1 MKQFEFKLSTRLL
14 SGVGAFEQLGTRAR
28 ELGFKRCL
36 VVTDHDLVN
45 VGYLD
50 RATSLLHKASVEAF
64 SFHDFGADPD
74 SDTIESGRAAAADL
88 NIDSIIGLGGGSSLD
103 CAKGINFLLTN
114 GGRIQDYVGYG
125 KATRPMLPMIGVP
138 TTAGTGSEVQ
148 SYAVISDALTHRK
161 LACGDPQAAFR
172 VAILD
177 PQLTVSQPPAVA
189 AASGFDGLAHA
200 VETYV
205 STSRTPFSET
215 FSREAWRLL
224 ESNYE
229 TVLREPNNLK
239 ARAAMQ
245 LGACYAGIA
254 IENSMLGATHACA
267 NPLTARYGTVHGVA
281 LAMLLPTV
289 VRWNANVVAE
299 RYASLFDSAR
309 QQPVEKSGEY
319 FHGYETVEALALRL
333 EQLAAA
339 GGLQTNLSAS
349 GIEHSD
355 LRGLADEAATQ
366 WTGRFNPRPF
376 DVNGAFEIYQ
386 AAW

>member
-1 MKQFEFKLSTRLL
+1 MNQFEFRLATRVV
-14 SGVGAFEQLGTRAR
+14 SGPGAFEQLATRAR
-28 ELGFKRCL
+28 ELGFRRAL
-36 VVTDHDLVN
+36 IVTDHNLVK
-45 VGYLD
+45 VGYLE
-50 RATSLLHKASVEAF
+50 RANSQLHKLNIETH

-74 SDTIESGRAAAADL
+74 SDTIERGRSFAADL
-88 NIDSIIGLGGGSSLD
+88 NVDSIIGLGGGSSLD

-125 KATRPMLPMIGVP
+125 KATRPMLPMIAIP
-138 TTAGTGSEVQ
+138 TTSGTGSEVQ
-148 SYAVISDALTHRK
+148 SYAVISDAKTHVK
-161 LACGDPQAAFR
+161 MACGDKQAAFR
-172 VAILD
+172 LAILD
-177 PQLTVSQPPAVA
+177 PELTLSQPPAVT
-189 AASGFDGLAHA
+189 AASGFDALAHA

-205 STSRTPFSET
+205 STSRTPFSEL

-224 ESNYE
+224 EANYE
-229 TVLREPNNLK
+229 TLFRDPKNLK

-245 LGACYAGIA
+245 MGACYAGIA

-267 NPLTARYGTVHGVA
+267 NLLTARYGTVHGVA

-289 VRWNANVVAE
+289 VRWNANVVNE
-299 RYASLFDSAR
+299 RYASL
-309 QQPVEKSGEY
+309 GELAS
-319 FHGYETVEALALRL
+319 HLPAAGEAGPQGYEAVEALAQRL

-339 GGLQTNLSAS
+339 GGLKTSLSAS
-349 GIEHSD
+349 GIPHAD
-355 LRGLADEAATQ
+355 LRSLADDAANQ

>member
-1 MKQFEFKLSTRLL
+1 MNQFEFKLATRLV
-14 SGVGAFEQLGTRAR
+14 SGPGAFDQLGTRAR
-28 ELGFKRCL
+28 ELGFRRAL
-36 VVTDHDLVN
+36 IVTDHDLVK

-50 RATSLLHKASVEAF
+50 RATSLLHKLDIEAV

-74 SDTIESGRAAAADL
+74 SDAIERGRLFAAEL
-88 NIDSIIGLGGGSSLD
+88 NVDSIIGLGGGSSLD

-125 KATRPMLPMIGVP
+125 KTSRRMLPMIGIP
-138 TTAGTGSEVQ
+138 TTSGTGSEVQ
-148 SYAVISDALTHRK
+148 SYAVISDAKTHVK
-161 LACGDPQAAFR
+161 MACGDKQAAFR
-172 VAILD
+172 LAILD
-177 PQLTVSQPPAVA
+177 PELTLSQPAAVT
-189 AASGFDGLAHA
+189 AASGFDALAHA

-205 STSRTPFSET
+205 STSRTPFSELY
-215 FSREAWRLL
+215 SREAWRLL
-224 ESNYE
+224 EGNYE
-229 TVLREPNNLK
+229 TLFRDPKNLK

-245 LGACYAGIA
+245 MGACYAGIA

-267 NPLTARYGTVHGVA
+267 NLLTARYGTVHGVA

-299 RYASLFDSAR
+299 RYGTLMELASRRPETQKGQA
-309 QQPVEKSGEY
+309 Q
-319 FHGYETVEALALRL
+319 GYEEVEALAARL

-339 GGLQTNLSAS
+339 GGLKTSLSS
-349 GIEHSD
+349 GGISHGD
-355 LRGLADEAATQ
+355 LRSLADGAATQ

>member
-1 MKQFEFKLSTRLL
+1 MKQFEFKLNTRLI
-14 SGVGAFEQLGTRAR
+14 SGAGAFDQLGVRAR
-28 ELGFKRCL
+28 ELGFKRSL
-36 VVTDHDLVN
+36 VVTDRDLFS

-50 RATSLLHKASVEAF
+50 RATTLLRKAGIEVF

-74 SDTIESGRAAAADL
+74 SNTIELGGSFAADW
-88 NIDSIIGLGGGSSLD
+88 NVDSIVGLGGGSSLD
-103 CAKGINFLLTN
+103 CAKGINFVLTN

-125 KATRPMLPMIGVP
+125 KITSPMLPMIGVP

-148 SYAVISDALTHRK
+148 SYAVIADAASHRK

-172 VAILD
+172 LAILD
-177 PQLTVSQPPAVA
+177 PQLTYSQPPAVT
-189 AASGFDGLAHA
+189 AASGFDALAHA
-200 VETYV
+200 LETYV
-205 STSRTPFSET
+205 STSRTPVSEM

-224 ESNYE
+224 EANYE
-229 TVLREPNNLK
+229 RVVREPEQPA

-267 NPLTARYGTVHGVA
+267 NPLTARYGTVHGMA

-289 VRWNANVVAE
+289 VRWNANVVAD
-299 RYASLFDSAR
+299 RYASLFESTTRGA
-309 QQPVEKSGEY
+309 EKSGSTPQ
-319 FHGYETVEALALRL
+319 GYDAVEALALRL

-339 GGLQTNLSAS
+339 GGLKTSLSAAGVS
-349 GIEHSD
+349 QPD
-355 LRGLADEAATQ
+355 LRMLADDAATQ

-376 DVNGAFEIYQ
+376 DVKGAFEIYQ

>member
-1 MKQFEFKLSTRLL
+1 MKQFEFKLTTRLV
-14 SGVGAFEQLGTRAR
+14 SGPGVLGQLGQHAR
-28 ELGFKRCL
+28 DLGFRRAL
-36 VVTDHDLVN
+36 IVTDHDLVKI
-45 VGYLD
+45 GYLE
-50 RATSLLHKASVEAF
+50 RAETLLHKLNIETF

-74 SDTIESGRAAAADL
+74 SDALERGKLFAAELDV
-88 NIDSIIGLGGGSSLD
+88 DSIIGLGGGSSLD

-125 KATRPMLPMIGVP
+125 KATRPMLPMIGIP
-138 TTAGTGSEVQ
+138 TTSGTGSEVQ
-148 SYAVISDALTHRK
+148 SYAVISDARTHLK
-161 LACGDPQAAFR
+161 MACGDKQAAFR
-172 VAILD
+172 LAILD
-177 PQLTVSQPPAVA
+177 PELTLSQPQAVT
-189 AASGFDGLAHA
+189 AASGFDALAHA

-205 STSRTPFSET
+205 STSRTPFSEL

-224 ESNYE
+224 EANYE
-229 TVLREPNNLK
+229 TLFREPKNLQ

-267 NPLTARYGTVHGVA
+267 NLLTARYGAVHGVA

-299 RYASLFDSAR
+299 RYANLLELAGR
-309 QQPVEKSGEY
+309 KPEAKQGGTA
-319 FHGYETVEALALRL
+319 GYEAVEALARRL

-339 GGLQTNLSAS
+339 GGLKTSLSSS
-349 GIEHSD
+349 GIPHDD
-355 LRGLADEAATQ
+355 LRSLADEAAGQ

>member
-1 MKQFEFKLSTRLL
+1 MKQFEFKLTTRLV
-14 SGVGAFEQLGTRAR
+14 SGPGVLGQLGQHAR
-28 ELGFKRCL
+28 DLGFKRAL
-36 VVTDHDLVN
+36 IVTDHDLVKI
-45 VGYLD
+45 GYLE
-50 RATSLLHKASVEAF
+50 RAETLLHKLNIETF

-74 SDTIESGRAAAADL
+74 SDALERGKSFAAALDV
-88 NIDSIIGLGGGSSLD
+88 DSIIGLGGGSSLD

-125 KATRPMLPMIGVP
+125 KVTRPMLPMIGIP
-138 TTAGTGSEVQ
+138 TTSGTGSEVQ
-148 SYAVISDALTHRK
+148 SYAVISDARTHLK
-161 LACGDPQAAFR
+161 MACGDKQAAFR
-172 VAILD
+172 LAILD
-177 PQLTVSQPPAVA
+177 PELTLSQPQAVT
-189 AASGFDGLAHA
+189 AASGFDALAHA

-205 STSRTPFSET
+205 STSRTPFSEL

-224 ESNYE
+224 EANYE
-229 TVLREPNNLK
+229 TLFREPKNLQ

-267 NPLTARYGTVHGVA
+267 NLLTARYGAVHGVA

-299 RYASLFDSAR
+299 RYANLLELAGR
-309 QQPVEKSGEY
+309 RPEAKQGGAA
-319 FHGYETVEALALRL
+319 GYEAVEALARRL

-339 GGLQTNLSAS
+339 GGLKTSLSSS
-349 GIEHSD
+349 GIPHDD
-355 LRGLADEAATQ
+355 LRSLADEAAGQ

>member
-1 MKQFEFKLSTRLL
+1 MKQFEFKLNTRLI
-14 SGVGAFEQLGTRAR
+14 SGAGVFDQLGMRAR
-28 ELGFKRCL
+28 ELGFKRSL
-36 VVTDHDLVN
+36 VVTDRDLFS

-50 RATSLLHKASVEAF
+50 RATTQLRKNGIEVF

-74 SDTIESGRAAAADL
+74 SNTIELGRSFAADL
-88 NIDSIIGLGGGSSLD
+88 NVDSIVGLGGGSSLD
-103 CAKGINFLLTN
+103 CAKGINFVLTN

-125 KATRPMLPMIGVP
+125 KITNPMLPMIGVP

-148 SYAVISDALTHRK
+148 SYAVIADAASHRK

-172 VAILD
+172 LAILD
-177 PQLTVSQPPAVA
+177 PQLTYSQPPAVT
-189 AASGFDGLAHA
+189 AASGFDALAHA
-200 VETYV
+200 LETYV
-205 STSRTPFSET
+205 STSRTPVSEM

-224 ESNYE
+224 EANYE
-229 TVLREPNNLK
+229 KVVREPEQPA

-267 NPLTARYGTVHGVA
+267 NPLTARYGTVHGMA

-289 VRWNANVVAE
+289 VRWNANVVAD
-299 RYASLFDSAR
+299 RYASLFESTTR
-309 QQPVEKSGEY
+309 GSETKSGKTPQG
-319 FHGYETVEALALRL
+319 HDAVEALAQRL

-339 GGLQTNLSAS
+339 GGLKTSLSAAGVS
-349 GIEHSD
+349 QPD
-355 LRGLADEAATQ
+355 LRMLADDAATQ

>member
-1 MKQFEFKLSTRLL
+1 
-14 SGVGAFEQLGTRAR
+14 
-28 ELGFKRCL
+28 
-36 VVTDHDLVN
+36 
-45 VGYLD
+45 
-50 RATSLLHKASVEAF
+50 

-74 SDTIESGRAAAADL
+74 SNTIELGRSFAADL
-88 NIDSIIGLGGGSSLD
+88 NIDSIVGLGGGSSLD
-103 CAKGINFLLTN
+103 CAKGINFVLTN

-125 KATRPMLPMIGVP
+125 KITSPMLPMIGVP

-148 SYAVISDALTHRK
+148 SYAVIADAASHRK

-172 VAILD
+172 LAILD
-177 PQLTVSQPPAVA
+177 PQLTYSQPPAVT
-189 AASGFDGLAHA
+189 AASGFDALAHA
-200 VETYV
+200 LETYV
-205 STSRTPFSET
+205 STSRTPVSEM

-224 ESNYE
+224 EANYE
-229 TVLREPNNLK
+229 RVVREPAQPV

-267 NPLTARYGTVHGVA
+267 NPLTARYGTVHGMA

-289 VRWNANVVAE
+289 VRWNANVVAD
-299 RYASLFDSAR
+299 RYVSLFESTTGGA
-309 QQPVEKSGEY
+309 EAKSGRTPQ
-319 FHGYETVEALALRL
+319 GYDAVEALAQRL

-339 GGLQTNLSAS
+339 GGLKTSLSAAGVS
-349 GIEHSD
+349 QPD
-355 LRGLADEAATQ
+355 LRMLADDAATQ

>member
-1 MKQFEFKLSTRLL
+1 MKQFEFKLNTRLI
-14 SGVGAFEQLGTRAR
+14 SGAGVFDQLGLRALD
-28 ELGFKRCL
+28 LGFKRCL
-36 VVTDHDLVN
+36 VVADRDLAS

-50 RATSLLHKASVEAF
+50 RATTLLRKNNIEVF

-74 SDTIESGRAAAADL
+74 SDTIELGRSFAADL
-88 NIDSIIGLGGGSSLD
+88 NIDSIVGLGGGSSLD
-103 CAKGINFLLTN
+103 CAKGINFVLTN

-125 KATRPMLPMIGVP
+125 KITNPMLPMIGVP

-148 SYAVISDALTHRK
+148 SYAVIADAASHRK
-161 LACGDPQAAFR
+161 LACGAPQAAFR
-172 VAILD
+172 LAILD
-177 PQLTVSQPPAVA
+177 PQLTYSQPPAVT
-189 AASGFDGLAHA
+189 AASGFDALAHA

-205 STSRTPFSET
+205 STSRTPISEM

-224 ESNYE
+224 EANYE
-229 TVLREPNNLK
+229 VVVRDSNEPA

-267 NPLTARYGTVHGVA
+267 NPLTARYGTVHGMA

-289 VRWNANVVAE
+289 VRWNTNVVGE
-299 RYASLFDSAR
+299 RYASLFESTNRNADTR
-309 QQPVEKSGEY
+309 SGAVPR
-319 FHGYETVEALALRL
+319 GADAAEALAQRL

-339 GGLQTNLSAS
+339 GGLKTSLSAA
-349 GIEHSD
+349 GVTQPD
-355 LRGLADEAATQ
+355 LRMLADEAGTQ

-376 DVNGAFEIYQ
+376 DMNGAFEIYQ

>member
-1 MKQFEFKLSTRLL
+1 MKQFEFKLTTRLV
-14 SGVGAFEQLGTRAR
+14 SGPGVLGELGQHAR
-28 ELGFKRCL
+28 DLGFKRAL
-36 VVTDHDLVN
+36 IVTDHDLVKI
-45 VGYLD
+45 GYLE
-50 RATSLLHKASVEAF
+50 RADSLLHKLNIETLA
-64 SFHDFGADPD
+64 FHDFGADPD
-74 SDTIESGRAAAADL
+74 SEAIERGRLFAADL
-88 NIDSIIGLGGGSSLD
+88 DVDSIIGLGGGSSLD

-125 KATRPMLPMIGVP
+125 KATRPMLPMIGIP
-138 TTAGTGSEVQ
+138 TTSGTGSEVQ
-148 SYAVISDALTHRK
+148 SYAVISDARTHLK
-161 LACGDPQAAFR
+161 LACGDKQAAFR
-172 VAILD
+172 LAILD
-177 PQLTVSQPPAVA
+177 PELTLSQPQAVT
-189 AASGFDGLAHA
+189 AASGFDALAHA

-205 STSRTPFSET
+205 STSRTPFSEL

-224 ESNYE
+224 EANYE
-229 TVLREPNNLK
+229 TIFREPKNLQ

-267 NPLTARYGTVHGVA
+267 NLLTARYGAVHGVA

-289 VRWNANVVAE
+289 VRWNANVVSE
-299 RYASLFDSAR
+299 RYANLMELA
-309 QQPVEKSGEY
+309 SGRPEAKMGGAA
-319 FHGYETVEALALRL
+319 GYEAVEALAHRL

-339 GGLQTNLSAS
+339 GGLKTSLSSS
-349 GIEHSD
+349 GIPHDD
-355 LRGLADEAATQ
+355 LRSLADEAAGQ

>member
-1 MKQFEFKLSTRLL
+1 MNQFEFKLATRLV
-14 SGVGAFEQLGTRAR
+14 SGPGAFDQLGTRAR
-28 ELGFKRCL
+28 ELGFRRAL
-36 VVTDHDLVN
+36 IVTDHDLVK

-50 RATSLLHKASVEAF
+50 RATKLLHKLDIETV
-64 SFHDFGADPD
+64 SFHDFSADPD
-74 SDTIESGRAAAADL
+74 SDTIERGRSFAAEL
-88 NIDSIIGLGGGSSLD
+88 NVDSIIGLGGGSSLD

-125 KATRPMLPMIGVP
+125 KTSRPMLPMIGIP
-138 TTAGTGSEVQ
+138 TTSGTGSEVQ
-148 SYAVISDALTHRK
+148 SYAVISDARTHVK
-161 LACGDPQAAFR
+161 MACGDKQAAFR
-172 VAILD
+172 LAILD
-177 PQLTVSQPPAVA
+177 PELTLSQPPAVT
-189 AASGFDGLAHA
+189 AASGFDALAHA

-205 STSRTPFSET
+205 STSRTPFSEL

-224 ESNYE
+224 EGNYE
-229 TVLREPNNLK
+229 TLFRDPKNLK
-239 ARAAMQ
+239 ARTAMQ

-267 NPLTARYGTVHGVA
+267 NLLTARYGTVHGVA

-299 RYASLFDSAR
+299 RYGSLMELASR
-309 QQPVEKSGEY
+309 RPEPQQSRAE
-319 FHGYETVEALALRL
+319 GYEGVEALAERL

-339 GGLQTNLSAS
+339 GGLKTSLSS
-349 GIEHSD
+349 GGISHGD
-355 LRGLADEAATQ
+355 LRSLADEAATQ

>member
-1 MKQFEFKLSTRLL
+1 MKSFEFRLSTRLV
-14 SGVGAFEQLGTRAR
+14 SGVGAFDQLGTRAR
-28 ELGFKRCL
+28 ELGFRRCL
-36 VVTDHDLVN
+36 VVTDHDLVK

-50 RATSLLHKASVEAF
+50 RATSLLRNAGVEAF
-64 SFHDFGADPD
+64 SFHDFGTDPD

-88 NIDSIIGLGGGSSLD
+88 KLDSIIGLGGGSSLD
-103 CAKGINFLLTN
+103 CAKGINFLLTS

-125 KATRPMLPMIGVP
+125 KATQPMLPMIGVP

-148 SYAVISDALTHRK
+148 SYAVISDAVSHRK

-172 VAILD
+172 LAILD
-177 PQLTVSQPPAVA
+177 PQLTVSQPAAVA

-239 ARAAMQ
+239 AREAMQ

-309 QQPVEKSGEY
+309 QQPVEKAGEY

-349 GIEHSD
+349 GIEQSD
-355 LRGLADEAATQ
+355 VRALADEAATQ

>member
-1 MKQFEFKLSTRLL
+1 MKLTEFKLSTRLI
-14 SGVGAFEQLGTRAR
+14 SGVGAFEQLATSAR
-28 ELGFKRCL
+28 ELGFKRSL
-36 VVTDHDLVN
+36 LVTDRELLN
-45 VGYLD
+45 LGYSD
-50 RATSLLHKASVEAF
+50 QATSLLQRSNIETV
-64 SFHDFGADPD
+64 SFHDFATNPD
-74 SDTIESGRAAAADL
+74 SDTIELGRSFAADQK
-88 NIDSIIGLGGGSSLD
+88 IDSIIGLGGGSSLD

-114 GGRIQDYVGYG
+114 GGRIHDYAGYG
-125 KATRPMLPMIGVP
+125 KATHPMLPMIAIP

-148 SYAVISDALTHRK
+148 SYAVISDAGTHLK
-161 LACGDPQAAFR
+161 LACGDPKAAFR
-172 VAILD
+172 LAILD
-177 PQLTVSQPPAVA
+177 PQLTISQPPAVT
-189 AASGFDGLAHA
+189 AASGFDAITHA

-205 STSRTPFSET
+205 STSRTTFSEM

-229 TVLREPNNLK
+229 VVIHDPKNLK

-267 NPLTARYGTVHGVA
+267 NPLTAHYGTVHGAA

-289 VRWNANVVAE
+289 VRWNANVVNE
-299 RYASLFDSAR
+299 RYAGLVEMMSR
-309 QQPVEKSGEY
+309 RPVVEDGEHLDG
-319 FHGYETVEALALRL
+319 FQAVETLALRL

-339 GGLQTNLSAS
+339 GSLQTNLSSA
-349 GIEHSD
+349 GVAKPD
-355 LRGLADEAATQ
+355 LRMLADEASTQ

>member
-1 MKQFEFKLSTRLL
+1 MKQFEFKLTTRLV
-14 SGVGAFEQLGTRAR
+14 SGPGVLGQLGQHAR
-28 ELGFKRCL
+28 DLGFKRAL
-36 VVTDHDLVN
+36 IVTDHDLVKI
-45 VGYLD
+45 GYLE
-50 RATSLLHKASVEAF
+50 RAETLLHKLNIETF

-74 SDTIESGRAAAADL
+74 SDALERGKSFAAALDV
-88 NIDSIIGLGGGSSLD
+88 DSIIGLGGGSSLD

-125 KATRPMLPMIGVP
+125 KVTRPMLPMIGIP
-138 TTAGTGSEVQ
+138 TTSGTGSEVQ
-148 SYAVISDALTHRK
+148 SYAVISDARTHLK
-161 LACGDPQAAFR
+161 MACGDKQAAFR
-172 VAILD
+172 LAILD
-177 PQLTVSQPPAVA
+177 PELTLSQPQAVT
-189 AASGFDGLAHA
+189 AASGFDALAHA

-205 STSRTPFSET
+205 STSRTPFSEL

-224 ESNYE
+224 EANYE
-229 TVLREPNNLK
+229 TLFREPKNLQ

-267 NPLTARYGTVHGVA
+267 NLLTARYGAVHGVA

-289 VRWNANVVAE
+289 VRWNANVVAG
-299 RYASLFDSAR
+299 RYANLLELVSRRPEAK
-309 QQPVEKSGEY
+309 QGATA
-319 FHGYETVEALALRL
+319 GYEAVEALARRL

-339 GGLQTNLSAS
+339 GGLKTSLSSS
-349 GIEHSD
+349 GIPHDD
-355 LRGLADEAATQ
+355 LRSLADEAAGQ

>member
-1 MKQFEFKLSTRLL
+1 MNQFEFKLATRLV
-14 SGVGAFEQLGTRAR
+14 SGPGVLGQLGQHAR
-28 ELGFKRCL
+28 DMGFKRAL
-36 VVTDHDLVN
+36 IVTDHDLVKI
-45 VGYLD
+45 GYLE
-50 RATSLLHKASVEAF
+50 RADSLLHKLNIETF

-74 SDTIESGRAAAADL
+74 SDAIERGRSFAADL
-88 NIDSIIGLGGGSSLD
+88 AVDSIIGLGGGSSLD

-125 KATRPMLPMIGVP
+125 KVTRPMLPMIGIP
-138 TTAGTGSEVQ
+138 TTSGTGSEVQ
-148 SYAVISDALTHRK
+148 SYAVISDARTHLK
-161 LACGDPQAAFR
+161 MACGDKQAAFR
-172 VAILD
+172 LALLD
-177 PQLTVSQPPAVA
+177 PELTLSQPQAVT
-189 AASGFDGLAHA
+189 AASGFDALAHA

-205 STSRTPFSET
+205 STNRTSFSEL

-224 ESNYE
+224 EANYE
-229 TVLREPNNLK
+229 TIFREPKNLK

-267 NPLTARYGTVHGVA
+267 NLLTARYGAVHGVA

-289 VRWNANVVAE
+289 VRWNATVVAE
-299 RYASLFDSAR
+299 RYANLLELAGGR
-309 QQPVEKSGEY
+309 PEIKLGGAA
-319 FHGYETVEALALRL
+319 GYEAVEALAHRL

-339 GGLQTNLSAS
+339 GGLKTSLSSS
-349 GIEHSD
+349 GIPHDD
-355 LRGLADEAATQ
+355 LRSLADEAAGQ

>member
-1 MKQFEFKLSTRLL
+1 MKQFEFKLTTRLV
-14 SGVGAFEQLGTRAR
+14 SGPGVLGQLGQHAR
-28 ELGFKRCL
+28 DLGFRRAL
-36 VVTDHDLVN
+36 IVTDHDLVKI
-45 VGYLD
+45 GHLE
-50 RATSLLHKASVEAF
+50 RAETLLHKLNIETF

-74 SDTIESGRAAAADL
+74 SDALERGKLFAAELDV
-88 NIDSIIGLGGGSSLD
+88 DSIIGLGGGSSLD

-125 KATRPMLPMIGVP
+125 KATRPMLPMIGIP
-138 TTAGTGSEVQ
+138 TTSGTGSEVQ
-148 SYAVISDALTHRK
+148 SYAVISDARTHLK
-161 LACGDPQAAFR
+161 MACGDKQAAFR
-172 VAILD
+172 LAILD
-177 PQLTVSQPPAVA
+177 PELTLSQPQAVT
-189 AASGFDGLAHA
+189 AASGFDALAHA

-205 STSRTPFSET
+205 STSRTPFSEL

-224 ESNYE
+224 EANYE
-229 TVLREPNNLK
+229 TLFREPKNLQ

-267 NPLTARYGTVHGVA
+267 NLLTARYGAVHGVA

-299 RYASLFDSAR
+299 RYANLLELAGR
-309 QQPVEKSGEY
+309 KPEAKQGGTA
-319 FHGYETVEALALRL
+319 GYEAVEALARRL

-339 GGLQTNLSAS
+339 GGLKTSLSSS
-349 GIEHSD
+349 GIPHDD
-355 LRGLADEAATQ
+355 LRSLADEAAGQ

>member
-1 MKQFEFKLSTRLL
+1 LL
-14 SGVGAFEQLGTRAR
+14 A
-28 ELGFKRCL
+28 
-36 VVTDHDLVN
+36 
-45 VGYLD
+45 
-50 RATSLLHKASVEAF
+50 
-64 SFHDFGADPD
+64 
-74 SDTIESGRAAAADL
+74 
-88 NIDSIIGLGGGSSLD
+88 
-103 CAKGINFLLTN
+103 N

-125 KATRPMLPMIGVP
+125 NGTAPLLPMIGIP

-148 SYAVISDALTHRK
+148 SYAVISDANSHQK

-172 VAILD
+172 LAILD
-177 PQLTVSQPPAVA
+177 PQLTLSQPQAVT
-189 AASGFDGLAHA
+189 AASGFDAIAHA

-205 STSRTPFSET
+205 STSRTAFSEM

-224 ESNYE
+224 EANYE
-229 TVLREPNNLK
+229 VVVRNPKNLH

-245 LGACYAGIA
+245 QGACYAGIA

-267 NPLTARYGTVHGVA
+267 NPLTARYGKVHGVA

-299 RYASLFDSAR
+299 RYASLLTLPSRPQDVGKG
-309 QQPVEKSGEY
+309 QP
-319 FHGYETVEALALRL
+319 ETYGAVEAFAQRL

-339 GGLQTNLSAS
+339 GGLQTKLSSA
-349 GIEHSD
+349 GIPQSD
-355 LRGLADEAATQ
+355 IRMLADDASKQ

-376 DVNGAFEIYQ
+376 DASGAFEIYQ

>member
-1 MKQFEFKLSTRLL
+1 MKQFEFKLNTRLI
-14 SGVGAFEQLGTRAR
+14 SGAGSFDQLGTRAR
-28 ELGFKRCL
+28 DLGFKRTL
-36 VVTDHDLVN
+36 VVTDRDLAN

-50 RATSLLHKASVEAF
+50 RAATFLRKSSIEVF
-64 SFHDFGADPD
+64 SFHDFGTDPD
-74 SDTIESGRAAAADL
+74 SNTIELGRSSAADL
-88 NIDSIIGLGGGSSLD
+88 NVDSIVGLGGGSSLD

-114 GGRIQDYVGYG
+114 GGRIQDYIGYG
-125 KATRPMLPMIGVP
+125 KTTHSLLPMIGVP

-148 SYAVISDALTHRK
+148 SYAVISDGVSHRK

-172 VAILD
+172 LAILD
-177 PQLTVSQPPAVA
+177 PQLTFSQPPAVT
-189 AASGFDGLAHA
+189 AASGFDALAHA

-205 STSRTPFSET
+205 STSRTPVSEM

-224 ESNYE
+224 EANYE
-229 TVLREPNNLK
+229 TVVREPNQPA

-267 NPLTARYGTVHGVA
+267 NPLTARYGTVHGMA

-289 VRWNANVVAE
+289 VRWNANVVGE
-299 RYASLFDSAR
+299 RYASLFESTTRRADA
-309 QQPVEKSGEY
+309 KSGETPQ
-319 FHGYETVEALALRL
+319 GYDAVESLAQRL

-339 GGLQTNLSAS
+339 GGLQISLSAAGVS
-349 GIEHSD
+349 QPD
-355 LRGLADEAATQ
+355 LRMLADEAATQ